1 MSTHE
6 LKSGDRVRVTAQCRM
21 HDYQPGDQGLVLREL
36 AAGAEGTRY
45 YQVVM
50 DKDQPTYSTPI
61 FTADEIE
68 PDL

>member
-1 MSTHE
+1 MFNPRW
-6 LKSGDRVRVTAQCRM
+6 KRSGSAPRPVAPESC
-21 HDYQPGDQGLVLREL
+21 HDKGLVLREL